1 MTRFSFL
8 LILVIL
14 SSIILRKKF
23 YINLAIGSIFYL
35 FVLKVAFSNII
46 PEFIT
51 SYLCYLLD
59 PGNSLKPIRAFIS
72 YLSLFSVAWICYHC
86 KRKVLLYRISIS
98 SVMLICFTW
107 SNDYSLPSLLGVLL
121 VLVLNRVKLSEII
134 KIILIFVLISLV
146 FLSLIS
152 DFNYHSF
159 IDYNF
164 NGVRKDQWWY
174 FIPYGDRVFFLTDLV
189 NVILVKT
196 DNGFYCNLY
205 PLILTIILSISYFF
219 SKNLK
224 YGYCSVL
231 LLVNFLGGAIA
242 SVGGHLTH
250 YYFFNFVICSY
261 LITLYL
267 AMYIISSFII
277 SKLEKRQLEIKYF
290 DIAIVCIILI
300 ICVSIILSG
309 VRYNHRIN
317 KFINSHAGFTY
328 VDSFGGYLSN
338 EYSEYIDFVK
348 VNLKNQKFV
357 EEYYGLASAYLNVK
371 PVWKVDSVIHVL
383 GNKLRLDSERKID
396 SVDYVITT
404 RRLSEDSWQ
413 SWSFTQN
420 YWFYKKV
427 LQEFKP
433 VYHGPLT
440 IIWKRYK
447 DNGVSL
453 SKSNCTVNQ
462 NSKSYMINDSRK
474 GFYDVKL
481 TYKIHSSRILLLA
494 QNNISRYGNFFASLD
509 TVASSMKIPVFYDGK
524 SNSFEIMILPFKKR
538 STVELVKCEAIFYNA
553 TSDSIFYFN

>member
-1 MTRFSFL
+1 
-8 LILVIL
+8 
-14 SSIILRKKF
+14 
-23 YINLAIGSIFYL
+23 
-35 FVLKVAFSNII
+35 
-46 PEFIT
+46 
-51 SYLCYLLD
+51 
-59 PGNSLKPIRAFIS
+59 
-72 YLSLFSVAWICYHC
+72 
-86 KRKVLLYRISIS
+86 
-98 SVMLICFTW
+98 
-107 SNDYSLPSLLGVLL
+107 
-121 VLVLNRVKLSEII
+121 
-134 KIILIFVLISLV
+134 
-146 FLSLIS
+146 
-152 DFNYHSF
+152 
-159 IDYNF
+159 
-164 NGVRKDQWWY
+164 
-174 FIPYGDRVFFLTDLV
+174 
-189 NVILVKT
+189 
-196 DNGFYCNLY
+196 
-205 PLILTIILSISYFF
+205 
-219 SKNLK
+219 
-224 YGYCSVL
+224 
-231 LLVNFLGGAIA
+231 
-242 SVGGHLTH
+242 
-250 YYFFNFVICSY
+250 
-261 LITLYL
+261 
-267 AMYIISSFII
+267 MYIISSFII